1 MAPTL
6 SSFTPTNN
14 ATGEAVTVNIVLNFN
29 ENVTAVSGKN
39 IIIKK
44 KSDDSNIV
52 SIDAGNPTNA
62 TIQGGGS
69 QTIVVNPTNDLPEGT
84 EMYVNIEAGAFKNGS
99 NQNYAGIND
108 TGATF
113 SFTTANTAPT
123 LSSSNPAD
131 NATEVAVDANIVLTF
146 SENVTAVAS
155 KNITIKK
162 TSDDSTVAT
171 IAADDSSQVSI
182 DNATVT
188 INPSSNLPQ
197 STEMY
202 VLIDSGAFKD
212 SADNNY
218 AGISSTTALSFTT
231 TNNPTLLSSVPANNA
246 TGVALDANI
255 VLNFSEAVDAESG
268 NIVIKKSSDDSVIET
283 IDVTSAQVTGTGTNI
298 ITINPVSSLPESTQV
313 YITIAETCFDDA
325 AGNSYAGINNKTTI
339 IFTTGV
345 KPGKR
350 YPHGGWKNPDYLN
363 PITGNKKSY
372 GGGNTKYSAPGSQG
386 RPSVMFNIVRKKT

>member
-1 MAPTL
+1 M
-6 SSFTPTNN
+6 
-14 ATGEAVTVNIVLNFN
+14 VN
-29 ENVTAVSGKN
+29 
-39 IIIKK
+39 
-44 KSDDSNIV
+44 
-52 SIDAGNPTNA
+52 
-62 TIQGGGS
+62 
-69 QTIVVNPTNDLPEGT
+69 
-84 EMYVNIEAGAFKNGS
+84 
-99 NQNYAGIND
+99 
-108 TGATF
+108 
-113 SFTTANTAPT
+113 PT
-123 LSSSNPAD
+123 LSSSVPAPG
-131 NATEVAVDANIVLTF
+131 ATGVAVDANIILNF
-146 SENVTAVAS
+146 SVPGIDAES
-155 KNITIKK
+155 GNIVIKK
-162 TSDDSTVAT
+162 SSDNSVIETIDVTSD
-171 IAADDSSQVSI
+171 QVTRNI
-182 DNATVT
+182 RNPKQIT
-188 INPSSNLPQ
+188 INPSSNLPENTQ
-197 STEMY
+197 LY
-202 VLIDSGAFKD
+202 VLIDATCFDDAAGNS
-212 SADNNY
+212 Y

-231 TNNPTLLSSVPANNA
+231 VDQTAPTLSSSVPANNA